1 MDTRSFGSGSDGGW
15 GVRGSNLGKIEVT
28 KTEAHRSV
36 LALWSFSLLCSR
48 RNPPPCNS
56 GIIGI

>member
-1 MDTRSFGSGSDGGW
+1 MGILGVSAAAQMGGW
-15 GVRGSNLGKIEVT
+15 GVRGTSLGKIEVT

-48 RNPPPCNS
+48 RTPHPV
-56 GIIGI
+56 IVV